1 MTTQIKV
8 EGIIENEIIKV
19 PKTAKIP
26 KVAKTKKIE
35 IQESP
40 YYINGE
46 FAEYY
51 GAQPELIKWKDW
63 VNACNVVK
71 NSDLFKTLYKK
82 EFFEW
87 GAIENTA
94 CIYPVYSKEPE
105 PVYNYDGVLIDTKP
119 GIYDENLT
127 LVLPPKFFFPT
138 YRKYLISQPGL
149 ENVLNNIE
157 VKQFQKY
164 NFVTK
169 APPRPEQKECVEL
182 AEDELKTKKF
192 FKGIIQ
198 APPGFGKTYLSIR
211 IGSIT
216 DTQIMIVVPN
226 KILAE
231 QWTDAVTT
239 FTDLTIDDIGFL
251 KGSNIKAL
259 AKKGQM
265 KKPILIA
272 LVQSLDSQMKRV
284 PFEELRDFYRNVG
297 AVFYDETHTSG
308 AADGYAKTS
317 GIFTTFNIVG
327 LSATPYKKGT
337 NLFQL
342 YTGIGQI
349 KYISTHQN
357 LIPTCNM
364 HLLPVRV
371 TQREREDLFKC
382 FEINWT
388 FFLTKLETLLFKDH
402 HYFTFLAEWAIYRY
416 KQGHSTVILFKTIQ
430 MLEKLERY
438 INDKIRELNIE
449 KPPVMTILTAATAK
463 TNKKLI
469 STSDIVFTNFKMFS
483 AGADFPHLSSVF
495 FGSMVLGKIPII
507 QTLGR
512 VTRKY
517 SDKIQ
522 DVQAHFFIPDFIYPL
537 FSSNEPHMTIIR
549 AVKTQYPESQ
559 FKWDKGFNDFFEKK
573 KAAAENL
580 ISKEYSNFQSQ
591 QHQGYIP
598 EVGKGPMN
606 GSFIVQDQ
614 ISEDNRLALY
624 QQQQNHNQ
632 NHNQFYQ
639 QYQQTPPNLG
649 VPALPNES
657 DSLQQNHQIQ
667 MQTIPTIPTIPPP
680 LQMSDLNNNVENIP
694 PLIMVQSQNIKI

>member
-1 MTTQIKV
+1 M
-8 EGIIENEIIKV
+8 ENVLEPSNKEQKK
-19 PKTAKIP
+19 KTKQ
-26 KVAKTKKIE
+26 VTKTKKIE

-40 YYINGE
+40 YYVNEE

-667 MQTIPTIPTIPPP
+667 MQTMPPP

>member
-1 MTTQIKV
+1 M
-8 EGIIENEIIKV
+8 ENVLEPSNKEQKK
-19 PKTAKIP
+19 KTKQ
-26 KVAKTKKIE
+26 VAKTKKIE

-87 GAIENTA
+87 GALENTA

-198 APPGFGKTYLSIR
+198 APPGWGKTYTSIR

-239 FTDLTIDDIGFL
+239 FTDLTADDIGFL

-259 AKKGQM
+259 TKKGQM

-317 GIFTTFNIVG
+317 GIFTTFNIIG

-667 MQTIPTIPTIPPP
+667 MQTIPTMPTMPPP